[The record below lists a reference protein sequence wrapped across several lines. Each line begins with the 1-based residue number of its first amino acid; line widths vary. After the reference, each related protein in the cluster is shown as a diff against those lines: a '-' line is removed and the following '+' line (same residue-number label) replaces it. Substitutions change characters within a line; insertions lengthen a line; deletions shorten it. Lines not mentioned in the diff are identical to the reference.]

1 MPNSLPITQQSV
13 SMSPSLTAQAENFTP
28 GGPLKKRKAVELDQ
42 LHSRPADEAELHY
55 KRMLES

>member
-42 LHSRPADEAELHY
+42 LHSRPADEAELH
-55 KRMLES
+55 